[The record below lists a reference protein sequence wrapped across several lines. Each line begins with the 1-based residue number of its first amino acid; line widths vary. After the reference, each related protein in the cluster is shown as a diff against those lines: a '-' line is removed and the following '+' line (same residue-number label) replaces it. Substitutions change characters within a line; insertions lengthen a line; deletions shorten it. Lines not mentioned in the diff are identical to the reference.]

1 MSVTFRQPTFKNP
14 LPSLFNWIGKILMS
28 FFVGI
33 IAAGEQAGR
42 ARAASELARQGY
54 YKESKALML
63 DK

>member
-1 MSVTFRQPTFKNP
+1 MSVAFRQPTFKNP
-14 LPSLFNWIGKILMS
+14 LSSLFNWIGKILMS
-28 FFVGI
+28 VFVGI

-54 YKESKALML
+54 YKEAKALML